1 MTSFPEIRDLA
12 RQLLTHEANAG
23 DTSEPLEF
31 AAQRVYEKLRRNLGE
46 LAGTAGFQ
54 SLASRAL
61 TMARSEV
68 SSLSAV
74 WVAAD
79 GKLEGMS
86 AIGSSIDVE
95 KDRVDEGG
103 VILISRLLEL
113 FLIFLGE
120 ALTISLVRDIWPDAV
135 LDDCKSRNG
144 RNT

>member
-1 MTSFPEIRDLA
+1 MTTPPEMRDLA
-12 RQLLTHEANAG
+12 QQLLTCEAAG
-23 DTSEPLEF
+23 GKTSEPVGSATL
-31 AAQRVYEKLRRNLGE
+31 RVYEKLRTRLGE

-135 LDDCKSRNG
+135 LDDCNSRNG